1 MSFLELPRMG
11 ETMEEG
17 EILVWMKKAGDNVKR
32 GETVAEI
39 QTDKIV
45 AEMPAL
51 EDFVLEEILAA
62 AGTIVKVGQPL
73 ARIHRAGETESS
85 SVPAKVSAMS
95 VAPAPLVAPSP
106 VVETS
111 TTVLTS
117 IVRASPAAR
126 RAARELNVN
135 LSSVTGTGPRGR
147 VTTEDIRNSGT
158 SSTTVPSS
166 VGAQH
171 AAPAPTVGARRASPA
186 LAPAPV
192 PIPTP
197 IATLETNP
205 QPANPES
212 ELHRLTRI
220 EIATGKTTVKSK
232 TEIPHFY
239 VRTRADLTGFMRG
252 LEIGKARGSSASVN
266 DAIVKAVALALKQH
280 PRLNAVLEGDAVRL
294 NPSVHIGVMTAT
306 PDGLVTS
313 VVRNADTLS
322 LPQINASVKEIRARA
337 AAGRARAEDISGASF
352 CISNLGMFGV
362 EEFSAII
369 LPPNVA
375 ILAVGAVLEEVVADN
390 GAIRVAKTVRLTVS
404 ADHRAVDGVEVALF
418 LQSLRKLLEQPHILF
433 G

>member
-17 EILVWMKKAGDNVKR
+17 EILVWKKKAGDSVKR
-32 GETVAEI
+32 GETVVEI

-51 EDFVLEEILAA
+51 EDFVLEEILATE
-62 AGTIVKVGQPL
+62 GTIVKVGQPL
-73 ARIHRAGETESS
+73 ARIRRAAETEGSS
-85 SVPAKVSAMS
+85 ASAKVSAMS
-95 VAPAPLVAPSP
+95 VAAPQVAVSSP

-111 TTVLTS
+111 SLVSTS

-126 RAARELNVN
+126 RVARELNVE

-147 VTTEDIRNSGT
+147 VTTEDIRNSEK
-158 SSTTVPSS
+158 TV
-166 VGAQH
+166 
-171 AAPAPTVGARRASPA
+171 APVA
-186 LAPAPV
+186 APV
-192 PIPTP
+192 PTQI
-197 IATLETNP
+197 LETKS
-205 QPANPES
+205 QPSNPES
-212 ELHRLTRI
+212 DLHRLTRI

-239 VRTRADLTGFMRG
+239 VRSRADLTGFMRG
-252 LEIGKARGSSASVN
+252 LEIEKARGSSASVN
-266 DAIVKAVALALKQH
+266 DAMVKAVAIALKQH

-294 NPSVHIGVMTAT
+294 NPNVHIGVMTAT
-306 PDGLVTS
+306 ADGLVTS
-313 VVRNADTLS
+313 VVRNADMLS

-337 AAGRARAEDISGASF
+337 AAGRARVEDISGASF

-375 ILAVGAVLEEVVADN
+375 ILAVGAVLEEVVAEA

-418 LQSLRKLLEQPHILF
+418 LQSLRKLLEQPHPLF

>member
-17 EILVWMKKAGDNVKR
+17 EILVWIKKVGDSIKR

-62 AGTIVKVGQPL
+62 EGTIVKVGQPL
-73 ARIHRAGETESS
+73 ARIRRAGEMEGSS
-85 SVPAKVSAMS
+85 IPEKVSVMS
-95 VAPAPLVAPSP
+95 VAPAAQVLVSSP

-111 TTVLTS
+111 SSVITS

-126 RAARELNVN
+126 RAARELNVE

-158 SSTTVPSS
+158 I
-166 VGAQH
+166 VGAQR
-171 AAPAPTVGARRASPA
+171 AAPAIEPTVGARLASRA
-186 LAPAPV
+186 LAPAPT
-192 PIPTP
+192 PTP
-197 IATLETNP
+197 ITTLETNT
-205 QPANPES
+205 QSANLES
-212 ELHRLTRI
+212 DLHRLTRI

-232 TEIPHFY
+232 SEIPHFY
-239 VRTRADLTGFMRG
+239 VRSRADLTGFMRG
-252 LEIGKARGSSASVN
+252 LEIEKARGSSASVN

-294 NPSVHIGVMTAT
+294 NPNVHIGVMTAT

-337 AAGRARAEDISGASF
+337 AAGRARTEDISGASF

-390 GAIRVAKTVRLTVS
+390 GAIRVAKTVRLTAS
-404 ADHRAVDGVEVALF
+404 ADHRAVDGIEVALF
-418 LQSLRKLLEQPHILF
+418 LQSLRKLLEQPHVLF
-433 G
+433 A

>member
-1 MSFLELPRMG
+1 MG

-17 EILVWMKKAGDNVKR
+17 EILVWIKKVGDSVKR

-51 EDFVLEEILAA
+51 EDFVLEEILAPE
-62 AGTIVKVGQPL
+62 GSIVKVGQPL
-73 ARIHRAGETESS
+73 ARIRRAGETAGS
-85 SVPAKVSAMS
+85 SVAEKVSAMS
-95 VAPAPLVAPSP
+95 VAPTPQNVVSNPVIEPSSS
-106 VVETS
+106 VT
-111 TTVLTS
+111 TS

-126 RAARELNVN
+126 RIARELNVE

-158 SSTTVPSS
+158 TVE
-166 VGAQH
+166 VQR
-171 AAPAPTVGARRASPA
+171 AAPAVAPTVGARLASPA
-186 LAPAPV
+186 LAPAPTQ
-192 PIPTP
+192 TP
-197 IATLETNP
+197 IATLETNS
-205 QPANPES
+205 ES
-212 ELHRLTRI
+212 DLHRLTRI

-232 TEIPHFY
+232 SGIPHFY
-239 VRTRADLTGFMRG
+239 VRSRADLTGFMRG
-252 LEIGKARGSSASVN
+252 LEIEKARGSSASVN

-418 LQSLRKLLEQPHILF
+418 LQSLRKLLEQPHVLF

>member
-1 MSFLELPRMG
+1 MSLLELPRMG

-17 EILVWMKKAGDNVKR
+17 EILVWVKKAGDSVKR

-39 QTDKIV
+39 QTDKII
-45 AEMPAL
+45 AEIPAL

-62 AGTIVKVGQPL
+62 EGTIVKVGQPL
-73 ARIHRAGETESS
+73 ARIRRAGETAAS
-85 SVPAKVSAMS
+85 SVEEKVAVMPTPQ
-95 VAPAPLVAPSP
+95 VAVSSP
-106 VVETS
+106 VIGSLSPVT
-111 TTVLTS
+111 TS

-126 RAARELNVN
+126 RAARELNVI

-147 VTTEDIRNSGT
+147 VTTEDIRNSEI
-158 SSTTVPSS
+158 
-166 VGAQH
+166 
-171 AAPAPTVGARRASPA
+171 TVGARLASPA
-186 LAPAPV
+186 
-192 PIPTP
+192 PTP
-197 IATLETNP
+197 ITTLEPNP
-205 QPANPES
+205 QPADPES
-212 ELHRLTRI
+212 DLHRLTRI

-239 VRTRADLTGFMRG
+239 VRSRADLTGFMRG
-252 LEIGKARGSSASVN
+252 LEIEKARGSSASVN
-266 DAIVKAVALALKQH
+266 DAMVKAVAIVLKQH

-306 PDGLVTS
+306 ADGLVSS
-313 VVRNADTLS
+313 VVRNADVLS

-375 ILAVGAVLEEVVADN
+375 ILAIGAVLEEVVAQD
-390 GAIRVAKTVRLTVS
+390 GAIRIAKTVRLTVS
-404 ADHRAVDGVEVALF
+404 ADHRAIDGVEVALF
-418 LQSLRKLLEQPHILF
+418 LQSLRKLLEQPHMLF

>member
-17 EILVWMKKAGDNVKR
+17 EILVWMKKAGDSVKR

-73 ARIHRAGETESS
+73 ARIRRAGETAGS

-95 VAPAPLVAPSP
+95 VAPTPQVAISSP
-106 VVETS
+106 VIEASSSVS
-111 TTVLTS
+111 TS

-147 VTTEDIRNSGT
+147 VTTDDIRNSGT
-158 SSTTVPSS
+158 TT
-166 VGAQH
+166 VGAQR
-171 AAPAPTVGARRASPA
+171 AAPAPEPAPTVGARLASPA
-186 LAPAPV
+186 LAPAPTPA
-192 PIPTP
+192 PIT
-197 IATLETNP
+197 TLETNP

-239 VRTRADLTGFMRG
+239 VRSRADLTGFMRG
-252 LEIGKARGSSASVN
+252 LEIEKARGSSASVN

-294 NPSVHIGVMTAT
+294 NPNVHIGVMTAT
-306 PDGLVTS
+306 ADGLVTS

-337 AAGRARAEDISGASF
+337 AAGRARAEDISGAGF

-418 LQSLRKLLEQPHILF
+418 LQSLRKLLEQPHVLF

>member
-17 EILVWMKKAGDNVKR
+17 EILVWIKKVGDSIKR

-62 AGTIVKVGQPL
+62 EGTIVKVGQPL
-73 ARIHRAGETESS
+73 ARIRRAGEMEGSS
-85 SVPAKVSAMS
+85 IPEKVSVMS
-95 VAPAPLVAPSP
+95 VAPAAQVLVSSP

-111 TTVLTS
+111 SSVITS

-126 RAARELNVN
+126 RAARELNVE

-158 SSTTVPSS
+158 I
-166 VGAQH
+166 VGAQR
-171 AAPAPTVGARRASPA
+171 AAPAIEPTVGARLASRA
-186 LAPAPV
+186 LAPAPTS
-192 PIPTP
+192 TP
-197 IATLETNP
+197 ITTLETNS
-205 QPANPES
+205 ES
-212 ELHRLTRI
+212 NLHRLTRI

-239 VRTRADLTGFMRG
+239 VRSRADLTGFMRG
-252 LEIGKARGSSASVN
+252 LEIEKARGSSASVN

-294 NPSVHIGVMTAT
+294 NPNVHIGVMTAT

-337 AAGRARAEDISGASF
+337 AAGRARTEDISGASF

-390 GAIRVAKTVRLTVS
+390 GAIRVAKTVRLTAS
-404 ADHRAVDGVEVALF
+404 ADHRAVDGIEVALF
-418 LQSLRKLLEQPHILF
+418 LQSLRKLLEQPHVLF
-433 G
+433 A

>member
-17 EILVWMKKAGDNVKR
+17 EILVWKKKAGDSVKR
-32 GETVAEI
+32 GETVVEI

-51 EDFVLEEILAA
+51 EDFVLEEILATE
-62 AGTIVKVGQPL
+62 GTIVKVGQPL
-73 ARIHRAGETESS
+73 ARIRRTAETKGSS
-85 SVPAKVSAMS
+85 AP
-95 VAPAPLVAPSP
+95 VAPAPQVTVSSP

-111 TTVLTS
+111 SLVSTN

-126 RAARELNVN
+126 RVARELNVE

-147 VTTEDIRNSGT
+147 VTTEDIRNSEK
-158 SSTTVPSS
+158 TVAP
-166 VGAQH
+166 GA
-171 AAPAPTVGARRASPA
+171 ALVPTQ
-186 LAPAPV
+186 
-192 PIPTP
+192 I
-197 IATLETNP
+197 LETKS
-205 QPANPES
+205 QTSNPES
-212 ELHRLTRI
+212 DLHRLTRI

-239 VRTRADLTGFMRG
+239 VRSRADLTGFMRG
-252 LEIGKARGSSASVN
+252 LEIEKARGSSASVN

-294 NPSVHIGVMTAT
+294 SPNVHIGVMTAT
-306 PDGLVTS
+306 ADGLVTS

-337 AAGRARAEDISGASF
+337 AAGRARVEDISGASF

-404 ADHRAVDGVEVALF
+404 ADHRAVDGIEVALF
-418 LQSLRKLLEQPHILF
+418 LQSLRKLLERPHELF
-433 G
+433 TA

>member
-17 EILVWMKKAGDNVKR
+17 EILVWVKKAGDSVKR

-62 AGTIVKVGQPL
+62 EGTIVKVGQPL
-73 ARIHRAGETESS
+73 ARIRRAGETAGS
-85 SVPAKVSAMS
+85 SVEEKVAVMPTPQ
-95 VAPAPLVAPSP
+95 VAVSSRVIGSLSP
-106 VVETS
+106 VE
-111 TTVLTS
+111 TS

-126 RAARELNVN
+126 RVARELNVN

-147 VTTEDIRNSGT
+147 VTTEDIRNSEI
-158 SSTTVPSS
+158 
-166 VGAQH
+166 
-171 AAPAPTVGARRASPA
+171 TVGARQASPA
-186 LAPAPV
+186 
-192 PIPTP
+192 PTP
-197 IATLETNP
+197 ITTLEPNP

-212 ELHRLTRI
+212 DLHRLTRI

-239 VRTRADLTGFMRG
+239 VRSRADLTGFMRG
-252 LEIGKARGSSASVN
+252 LEIEKARGSSASVN
-266 DAIVKAVALALKQH
+266 DAMVKAVALALKQH
-280 PRLNAVLEGDAVRL
+280 PRLNAVFEGNAVRL

-306 PDGLVTS
+306 ADGLVSS
-313 VVRNADTLS
+313 VVRNADVLS

-375 ILAVGAVLEEVVADN
+375 ILAVGAVLEEVVAEA

-418 LQSLRKLLEQPHILF
+418 LQSLRKLLERPHELF
-433 G
+433 PA

>member
-17 EILVWMKKAGDNVKR
+17 EILVWIKKVGDSVKR

-51 EDFVLEEILAA
+51 EDFVLEEILAPE
-62 AGTIVKVGQPL
+62 GTVVKVGQPL
-73 ARIHRAGETESS
+73 ARIRRAGETAGS

-95 VAPAPLVAPSP
+95 VAPTAQVAVSSP
-106 VVETS
+106 IVETS
-111 TTVLTS
+111 SSVSTN

-126 RAARELNVN
+126 RVARELSVE
-135 LSSVTGTGPRGR
+135 LSNVTGTGPRGR
-147 VTTEDIRNSGT
+147 VTTEDIRNSGI
-158 SSTTVPSS
+158 SSSIVLSS
-166 VGAQH
+166 
-171 AAPAPTVGARRASPA
+171 APAP
-186 LAPAPV
+186 AP
-192 PIPTP
+192 IT
-197 IATLETNP
+197 TLETNP

-212 ELHRLTRI
+212 DLHRLTRI

-239 VRTRADLTGFMRG
+239 VRSRADLTGFMRG
-252 LEIGKARGSSASVN
+252 LEIEKARGSSTSVN
-266 DAIVKAVALALKQH
+266 DAMVKAVALALKQH

-294 NPSVHIGVMTAT
+294 NPNVHVGVMTAT

-337 AAGRARAEDISGASF
+337 AAGRARAEDISGAGF

-418 LQSLRKLLEQPHILF
+418 LQSLRKLLEQPHVLF

>member
-17 EILVWMKKAGDNVKR
+17 EILVWMKKAGDSVKR

-62 AGTIVKVGQPL
+62 VGTIVKVGQPL
-73 ARIHRAGETESS
+73 ARIRRAGEAAGS

-95 VAPAPLVAPSP
+95 VAPTPQVAVSSP
-106 VVETS
+106 IVETS
-111 TTVLTS
+111 SSVSTS

-126 RAARELNVN
+126 RVARELNVN

-158 SSTTVPSS
+158 T
-166 VGAQH
+166 VGAQR
-171 AAPAPTVGARRASPA
+171 AAPAVAPTVGARQASPA
-186 LAPAPV
+186 LAPAP
-192 PIPTP
+192 IPTP
-197 IATLETNP
+197 ITTLEM
-205 QPANPES
+205 NPES
-212 ELHRLTRI
+212 DLHRLTRI

-232 TEIPHFY
+232 SEIPHFY
-239 VRTRADLTGFMRG
+239 VRSRADLTGFMRG
-252 LEIGKARGSSASVN
+252 LEIEKARGLSASVN

-294 NPSVHIGVMTAT
+294 NPGVHIGVMTAT
-306 PDGLVTS
+306 ADGLVTS
-313 VVRNADTLS
+313 VVRNADALS

-418 LQSLRKLLEQPHILF
+418 LQSLRKLLEQPHVLF

>member
-1 MSFLELPRMG
+1 MSLLELPRMG

-17 EILVWMKKAGDNVKR
+17 EILVWVKKAGDSVKR

-39 QTDKIV
+39 QTDKII
-45 AEMPAL
+45 AEIPAL

-62 AGTIVKVGQPL
+62 EGTIVKVGQPL
-73 ARIHRAGETESS
+73 ARIRRAGETAGS
-85 SVPAKVSAMS
+85 SVEEKVAVMPTPQ
-95 VAPAPLVAPSP
+95 VAVSSP
-106 VVETS
+106 VIGSLSPVE
-111 TTVLTS
+111 TS

-126 RAARELNVN
+126 RVARELNVN

-147 VTTEDIRNSGT
+147 VTTEDIRNAET
-158 SSTTVPSS
+158 KT
-166 VGAQH
+166 VGATH
-171 AAPAPTVGARRASPA
+171 VSPAPT
-186 LAPAPV
+186 
-192 PIPTP
+192 PTK
-197 IATLETNP
+197 ILETNP

-212 ELHRLTRI
+212 DLHRLSCI

-239 VRTRADLTGFMRG
+239 VRSRADLTGFMRG
-252 LEIGKARGSSASVN
+252 LEIEKARGSSASVN
-266 DAIVKAVALALKQH
+266 DAMVKAVALALKQH
-280 PRLNAVLEGDAVRL
+280 PRLNAVFEGDAVRL

-306 PDGLVTS
+306 ADGLVSS
-313 VVRNADTLS
+313 VVRNADVLS

-404 ADHRAVDGVEVALF
+404 AVHRAVDGVEVALF
-418 LQSLRKLLEQPHILF
+418 LQSLRTLLEQPHVLF
-433 G
+433 A

>member
-17 EILVWMKKAGDNVKR
+17 EILVWIKKVGDSVKR

-73 ARIHRAGETESS
+73 ARIRRAGETAGSS
-85 SVPAKVSAMS
+85 APAKVSAMS
-95 VAPAPLVAPSP
+95 VTPTPQVVVSSP

-111 TTVLTS
+111 SAVTTT

-126 RAARELNVN
+126 RVARELNVN

-147 VTTEDIRNSGT
+147 VTTEDIRNAET
-158 SSTTVPSS
+158 KTL
-166 VGAQH
+166 
-171 AAPAPTVGARRASPA
+171 PAPT
-186 LAPAPV
+186 
-192 PIPTP
+192 PIPN
-197 IATLETNP
+197 LETNP
-205 QPANPES
+205 QVENAD
-212 ELHRLTRI
+212 LHRLTRI

-239 VRTRADLTGFMRG
+239 VRSRADLTGFMRG
-252 LEIGKARGSSASVN
+252 LEIEKARGLSASVN

-294 NPSVHIGVMTAT
+294 NPNVHIGVMTAT

-313 VVRNADTLS
+313 VVRNADSLS
-322 LPQINASVKEIRARA
+322 LSQINASVKEIRARA

-375 ILAVGAVLEEVVADN
+375 ILAVGAVHEEVVADN

-418 LQSLRKLLEQPHILF
+418 LQSLRKLLQQPHVLF
-433 G
+433 A

>member
-17 EILVWMKKAGDNVKR
+17 EVVAWVKKAGDSVKR

-62 AGTIVKVGQPL
+62 EGTIVKVGQPL
-73 ARIHRAGETESS
+73 ARIRRAGETAGSSVEEKVAVVPAPQVVVSSPIVETSS
-85 SVPAKVSAMS
+85 SV
-95 VAPAPLVAPSP
+95 
-106 VVETS
+106 S
-111 TTVLTS
+111 TTT
-117 IVRASPAAR
+117 VRASPAAR
-126 RAARELNVN
+126 RVARELNVN
-135 LSSVTGTGPRGR
+135 LLSVTGTGPRGR

-158 SSTTVPSS
+158 I
-166 VGAQH
+166 VGAQR
-171 AAPAPTVGARRASPA
+171 AAPAFAPAPT
-186 LAPAPV
+186 LT
-192 PIPTP
+192 PIP
-197 IATLETNP
+197 TLETNP
-205 QPANPES
+205 ES
-212 ELHRLTRI
+212 DLHRLTRI

-239 VRTRADLTGFMRG
+239 VRSRADLTGFMRG
-252 LEIGKARGSSASVN
+252 LEIEKAHGSSASVN
-266 DAIVKAVALALKQH
+266 DAIVKAVALALQQH
-280 PRLNAVLEGDAVRL
+280 PRLNAVFEGDAVRL
-294 NPSVHIGVMTAT
+294 NPNVHIGVMTAT
-306 PDGLVTS
+306 ADGLVTS
-313 VVRNADTLS
+313 VVRSANTLS

-390 GAIRVAKTVRLTVS
+390 GAIRIAKTVRLTVS

-418 LQSLRKLLEQPHILF
+418 LQSLRKLLEQPHVLF
-433 G
+433 A

>member
-17 EILVWMKKAGDNVKR
+17 EIVVWIKKVGDSVKR

-51 EDFVLEEILAA
+51 EDFVLEEILAPE
-62 AGTIVKVGQPL
+62 GTIVKVGQPL
-73 ARIHRAGETESS
+73 ARIRRAGEMAGA

-95 VAPAPLVAPSP
+95 LAPTPQVAVSSP
-106 VVETS
+106 KVETS
-111 TTVLTS
+111 SLVATT

-126 RAARELNVN
+126 RVARELNVN

-147 VTTEDIRNSGT
+147 VTTEDIRNSGIS
-158 SSTTVPSS
+158 SSTVLSS

-171 AAPAPTVGARRASPA
+171 AAPAPT
-186 LAPAPV
+186 
-192 PIPTP
+192 PTP
-197 IATLETNP
+197 ITTLETNP
-205 QPANPES
+205 QSANPES
-212 ELHRLTRI
+212 DLHRLTRI

-239 VRTRADLTGFMRG
+239 VRSRADLTGFMRG
-252 LEIGKARGSSASVN
+252 LEIEKARGSSASVN
-266 DAIVKAVALALKQH
+266 DAMVKAVALALKQH
-280 PRLNAVLEGDAVRL
+280 PRLNAALEGDAVRL

-306 PDGLVTS
+306 ADGLVTS
-313 VVRNADTLS
+313 VVRNADILS

-418 LQSLRKLLEQPHILF
+418 LQSLRKLLEQPHRLF

>member
-17 EILVWMKKAGDNVKR
+17 EVVAWVKKAGDSVKR

-51 EDFVLEEILAA
+51 EDFVLEEILVLE
-62 AGTIVKVGQPL
+62 GSVVKVGQPL
-73 ARIHRAGETESS
+73 ARIRRAGETAGSS
-85 SVPAKVSAMS
+85 APAKVSAMS
-95 VAPAPLVAPSP
+95 VAPTPQVAVSSP
-106 VVETS
+106 IVETS
-111 TTVLTS
+111 SSVLMT

-126 RAARELNVN
+126 RVARELNVD
-135 LSSVTGTGPRGR
+135 LSSVIGTGPRGR
-147 VTTEDIRNSGT
+147 ITSEDIRNAGT
-158 SSTTVPSS
+158 TA
-166 VGAQH
+166 GARLT
-171 AAPAPTVGARRASPA
+171 APTSV
-186 LAPAPV
+186 V
-192 PIPTP
+192 
-197 IATLETNP
+197 TLETNSQP
-205 QPANPES
+205 LSTQPANPES
-212 ELHRLTRI
+212 DLHRLTRI
-220 EIATGKTTVKSK
+220 EIATGKTTVKAK

-239 VRTRADLTGFMRG
+239 VRSRADLTGFMRG
-252 LEIGKARGSSASVN
+252 LEMEKARGSSASVN

-294 NPSVHIGVMTAT
+294 NPNVHIGVMTAT

-313 VVRNADTLS
+313 VVRNANTLS

-337 AAGRARAEDISGASF
+337 AAGRARAEDISGSSF

-390 GAIRVAKTVRLTVS
+390 GAIRIAKTVRFTVS

-418 LQSLRKLLEQPHILF
+418 LQSLCRLLEQPHVLF

>member
-17 EILVWMKKAGDNVKR
+17 EILVWIKKVGDSVKR

-62 AGTIVKVGQPL
+62 EGTIVKVGQPL
-73 ARIHRAGETESS
+73 ARIRRAGETAGS
-85 SVPAKVSAMS
+85 SVAEKVSAMS
-95 VAPAPLVAPSP
+95 VAPTPQAAASSP
-106 VVETS
+106 AVETS
-111 TTVLTS
+111 GTVSTS

-147 VTTEDIRNSGT
+147 VTTEDIRNVGT
-158 SSTTVPSS
+158 PSSAVPST
-166 VGAQH
+166 VGAQR
-171 AAPAPTVGARRASPA
+171 AAPA
-186 LAPAPV
+186 LAPAS
-192 PIPTP
+192 IPTP
-197 IATLETNP
+197 TPTLETNP
-205 QPANPES
+205 ES
-212 ELHRLTRI
+212 DLYRLTRI

-239 VRTRADLTGFMRG
+239 VRSRADLTGFMRG
-252 LEIGKARGSSASVN
+252 LEIEKARGSSASVN
-266 DAIVKAVALALKQH
+266 DAMVKAVALALKQH

-294 NPSVHIGVMTAT
+294 NPNVHIGVMTAT
-306 PDGLVTS
+306 SDGLVTS

-337 AAGRARAEDISGASF
+337 AASRARAEDISGASF

-418 LQSLRKLLEQPHILF
+418 LQSLRKLLEQPHVLF
-433 G
+433 A

>member
-51 EDFVLEEILAA
+51 EDFVLEEILAPE
-62 AGTIVKVGQPL
+62 GTIVKVGQPL
-73 ARIHRAGETESS
+73 ARIRRAGETAGSS
-85 SVPAKVSAMS
+85 IPEKAE
-95 VAPAPLVAPSP
+95 VAPAPPVAILNPVIEPSSA
-106 VVETS
+106 VT
-111 TTVLTS
+111 TS

-126 RAARELNVN
+126 RAARELNVE

-158 SSTTVPSS
+158 T
-166 VGAQH
+166 VGAQR
-171 AAPAPTVGARRASPA
+171 AAPAVAQTVGARLASPELAPAPT
-186 LAPAPV
+186 L
-192 PIPTP
+192 TP
-197 IATLETNP
+197 ITTLETNP
-205 QPANPES
+205 QTANPES
-212 ELHRLTRI
+212 NLHRLTRI

-232 TEIPHFY
+232 SEIPHFY
-239 VRTRADLTGFMRG
+239 VRSRADLTGFMRG
-252 LEIGKARGSSASVN
+252 LEIEKARGSSASVN

-294 NPSVHIGVMTAT
+294 NSSVHIGVMTAT
-306 PDGLVTS
+306 ADGLVTS

-337 AAGRARAEDISGASF
+337 AAGRARAEDISGAGF

-418 LQSLRKLLEQPHILF
+418 LQSLRKLLEQPHVLF

>member
-17 EILVWMKKAGDNVKR
+17 EILVWIKKAGDSVKR

-62 AGTIVKVGQPL
+62 EGTIVKVGQPL
-73 ARIHRAGETESS
+73 ARIRRAGETAGS
-85 SVPAKVSAMS
+85 SVAEKVSAMS
-95 VAPAPLVAPSP
+95 VAPTPQVAVSNPI
-106 VVETS
+106 VETS
-111 TTVLTS
+111 GSVTTS

-126 RAARELNVN
+126 RAARELNVE

-147 VTTEDIRNSGT
+147 VTTDDIRKSGT
-158 SSTTVPSS
+158 
-166 VGAQH
+166 
-171 AAPAPTVGARRASPA
+171 TVGARFASPA
-186 LAPAPV
+186 LAPAPT
-192 PIPTP
+192 PTP
-197 IATLETNP
+197 ISTLETNP
-205 QPANPES
+205 ES
-212 ELHRLTRI
+212 DLHRLTRI

-239 VRTRADLTGFMRG
+239 VRSRADLTGFMRG
-252 LEIGKARGSSASVN
+252 LEIEKARGSSASVN

-337 AAGRARAEDISGASF
+337 AAGRARVEDISGAGF

-375 ILAVGAVLEEVVADN
+375 ILAVGAVLEEVVVDN

-418 LQSLRKLLEQPHILF
+418 LQSLRKLLEQPHVLF

>member
-1 MSFLELPRMG
+1 VR
-11 ETMEEG
+11 
-17 EILVWMKKAGDNVKR
+17 R

-62 AGTIVKVGQPL
+62 EGTIVKVGQPL
-73 ARIHRAGETESS
+73 ARIRRAGETAGS
-85 SVPAKVSAMS
+85 SVPEKVSAMS
-95 VAPAPLVAPSP
+95 VAPAPQVAVLNPI
-106 VVETS
+106 VETS
-111 TTVLTS
+111 SSVTTS

-147 VTTEDIRNSGT
+147 VTTEDIRNAGT
-158 SSTTVPSS
+158 
-166 VGAQH
+166 
-171 AAPAPTVGARRASPA
+171 TVGALLVSPA
-186 LAPAPV
+186 LAPATTPS
-192 PIPTP
+192 PIT
-197 IATLETNP
+197 ILEI
-205 QPANPES
+205 NPES
-212 ELHRLTRI
+212 DLHRLTRI

-239 VRTRADLTGFMRG
+239 VRSRADLTGFMRG
-252 LEIGKARGSSASVN
+252 LEIEKARGSSASVN
-266 DAIVKAVALALKQH
+266 DAMVKAVALALKQH

-294 NPSVHIGVMTAT
+294 NPNVHIGVMTAT
-306 PDGLVTS
+306 LDGLVTS

-375 ILAVGAVLEEVVADN
+375 ILAVGAVHEEVVADN

-418 LQSLRKLLEQPHILF
+418 LQSLRKLLEQPHVLF
-433 G
+433 A

>member
-17 EILVWMKKAGDNVKR
+17 EILVWIKKVGDSVKR

-62 AGTIVKVGQPL
+62 EGTIVKVGQPL
-73 ARIHRAGETESS
+73 ARIRRAGETESS

-95 VAPAPLVAPSP
+95 VAPTPQVAVSSP
-106 VVETS
+106 IVETS
-111 TTVLTS
+111 SSVSTS

-126 RAARELNVN
+126 RIARELNVE
-135 LSSVTGTGPRGR
+135 LSKVTGTGPRGR
-147 VTTEDIRNSGT
+147 VTTDDIRNSGT
-158 SSTTVPSS
+158 TVTPA
-166 VGAQH
+166 V
-171 AAPAPTVGARRASPA
+171 APTVGARLASPA
-186 LAPAPV
+186 LALA
-192 PIPTP
+192 PTP
-197 IATLETNP
+197 MPISTLETNP
-205 QPANPES
+205 ES
-212 ELHRLTRI
+212 DLHRLTRI

-239 VRTRADLTGFMRG
+239 VRSRADLTGFMRG
-252 LEIGKARGSSASVN
+252 LEIEKSRGSSASVN

-294 NPSVHIGVMTAT
+294 NSSVHIGVMTAT
-306 PDGLVTS
+306 ADGLVTS
-313 VVRNADTLS
+313 VVRNADALS

-337 AAGRARAEDISGASF
+337 AAGRARAEDISGAGF

-418 LQSLRKLLEQPHILF
+418 LQSLRKLLEQPHVLF

>member
-17 EILVWMKKAGDNVKR
+17 EILVWIKKVGDSVKR

-51 EDFVLEEILAA
+51 EDFVLEEILAPE
-62 AGTIVKVGQPL
+62 GTVVKVGQPL
-73 ARIHRAGETESS
+73 ARIRRAGEMAGS

-95 VAPAPLVAPSP
+95 VAPAAQVAVSSP
-106 VVETS
+106 KVETLS
-111 TTVLTS
+111 SVSTS

-126 RAARELNVN
+126 RVARELNVE

-147 VTTEDIRNSGT
+147 VTTEDIRNSGI
-158 SSTTVPSS
+158 SSSIVLSS
-166 VGAQH
+166 
-171 AAPAPTVGARRASPA
+171 APAPT
-186 LAPAPV
+186 
-192 PIPTP
+192 PIT
-197 IATLETNP
+197 ALETNP
-205 QPANPES
+205 QPANSES

-239 VRTRADLTGFMRG
+239 VRSRADLTGFMRG
-252 LEIGKARGSSASVN
+252 LEIEKARGSSASVN

-294 NPSVHIGVMTAT
+294 NPNVHIGVMTAT

-313 VVRNADTLS
+313 VVRHADALS
-322 LPQINASVKEIRARA
+322 LPQINASVKETRARA

-418 LQSLRKLLEQPHILF
+418 LQSLRKLLEQPETLF
-433 G
+433 RA

>member
-51 EDFVLEEILAA
+51 EDFVLEEILAPE
-62 AGTIVKVGQPL
+62 GTVVKVGQPL
-73 ARIHRAGETESS
+73 ARIRRAGETAGSS
-85 SVPAKVSAMS
+85 APEKVSAMS
-95 VAPAPLVAPSP
+95 VAPTPQVAVSNPMIEPSSLV
-106 VVETS
+106 T
-111 TTVLTS
+111 TS

-126 RAARELNVN
+126 RIARELNVN

-147 VTTEDIRNSGT
+147 VTTDDIRNSGT
-158 SSTTVPSS
+158 T
-166 VGAQH
+166 VGAQR
-171 AAPAPTVGARRASPA
+171 AAPAVAPTVGARLASPA
-186 LAPAPV
+186 LALAPT
-192 PIPTP
+192 PTP
-197 IATLETNP
+197 ISTLETNP
-205 QPANPES
+205 ES
-212 ELHRLTRI
+212 DLHRLTRI

-232 TEIPHFY
+232 SEIPHFY
-239 VRTRADLTGFMRG
+239 VRSRADLTGFMRG
-252 LEIGKARGSSASVN
+252 LEIEKARGSSASVN

-306 PDGLVTS
+306 ADGLVTS

-337 AAGRARAEDISGASF
+337 AAGRARAEDISGAGF

-418 LQSLRKLLEQPHILF
+418 LQSLRKLLEQPHVLF

>member
-17 EILVWMKKAGDNVKR
+17 EILVWIKKAGDSVKR

-62 AGTIVKVGQPL
+62 EGTIVKVGQPL
-73 ARIHRAGETESS
+73 AKIRRAGKSESS

-95 VAPAPLVAPSP
+95 VVASQVAVSSP
-106 VVETS
+106 VVAPES
-111 TTVLTS
+111 SSLVTTN

-126 RAARELNVN
+126 RVARELNVS
-135 LSSVTGTGPRGR
+135 LSNVTGTGPRGR
-147 VTTEDIRNSGT
+147 VTTEDICNAGT
-158 SSTTVPSS
+158 
-166 VGAQH
+166 
-171 AAPAPTVGARRASPA
+171 TVGALLVSPA
-186 LAPAPV
+186 S
-192 PIPTP
+192 TP
-197 IATLETNP
+197 ITTLETNP
-205 QPANPES
+205 EPD
-212 ELHRLTRI
+212 LHRLTRI

-239 VRTRADLTGFMRG
+239 VRSRADLTGFMRG
-252 LEIGKARGSSASVN
+252 LEIEKARGSSASVN
-266 DAIVKAVALALKQH
+266 DALVKAVVLALKHH

-294 NPSVHIGVMTAT
+294 NPNVHIGVMTAT

-313 VVRNADTLS
+313 VVRNADTRS
-322 LPQINASVKEIRARA
+322 LPQINASIKEIRARA

-352 CISNLGMFGV
+352 CISNLGMSGV

-375 ILAVGAVLEEVVADN
+375 ILAVGAVLEEVVAVD

-418 LQSLRKLLEQPHILF
+418 LQSLRKLLEQPHVLF
-433 G
+433 A

>member
-17 EILVWMKKAGDNVKR
+17 EVVAWIKKAGDSVKR

-51 EDFVLEEILAA
+51 EDFVLEEILAPE
-62 AGTIVKVGQPL
+62 GSVVKVGQPL
-73 ARIHRAGETESS
+73 ARIRRAGETAGS
-85 SVPAKVSAMS
+85 SVPEKVLAMS
-95 VAPAPLVAPSP
+95 VARTPQVAISNPI
-106 VVETS
+106 VETS
-111 TTVLTS
+111 SSVATT

-147 VTTEDIRNSGT
+147 VTTEDIRNVGR
-158 SSTTVPSS
+158 SSNIVPSL
-166 VGAQH
+166 
-171 AAPAPTVGARRASPA
+171 APTS
-186 LAPAPV
+186 
-192 PIPTP
+192 TP
-197 IATLETNP
+197 ITTLETH
-205 QPANPES
+205 PES
-212 ELHRLTRI
+212 DLHRLTRI

-239 VRTRADLTGFMRG
+239 VRSRADLTGFMRG
-252 LEIGKARGSSASVN
+252 LEIEKARGSSASVN

-418 LQSLRKLLEQPHILF
+418 LQSLRKLLEQPHVLF